1 MKEKKSVKEEKSKQ
15 WKYIG
20 VASVVG
26 VVIIIAL
33 FLLIPAPSDEGTE
46 NGWVMYE
53 GAVMKPIAGKYKATL
68 SLLARFGEFESG
80 DILYTRDGVEYRGY
94 FYSGFSFALD
104 YLKINSPENS
114 TIFSWWDYGNM
125 IIGYGE
131 REALAINPSEM
142 LLIGVTNSSSNIAT
156 DPDEILD
163 DIGKALTT
171 EDPAETISIMKKYN
185 SEYLLIAAGPLG
197 DEGKAKWIFYAG
209 GIPLDNMDPY
219 WIDGEIVGQG
229 TQTVLYKMLN
239 QEEVEGFK
247 LIFFNQNTR
256 VYQISS

>member
-1 MKEKKSVKEEKSKQ
+1 MTITLNKQ

-20 VASVVG
+20 IASVVG
-26 VVIIIAL
+26 ITIIISL
-33 FLLIPAPSDEGTE
+33 FFLTSPSTPSNERIG
-46 NGWVMYE
+46 NGWVMYD
-53 GAVMKPIAGKYKATL
+53 APVVMAIEGKYEPTI
-68 SLLARFGEFESG
+68 SLLAQFGDFESG
-80 DILYTRDGVEYRGY
+80 DIIYTRDGIERRGY
-94 FYSGFSFALD
+94 FFSGFTSALD
-104 YLKINSPENS
+104 YLKENSPEDS
-114 TIFSWWDYGNM
+114 TVLAWWDYGNM

-247 LIFFNQNTR
+247 LIFFDQNTR